1 MRVLVHLLDSGVVD
15 VDVLVAL
22 AAVLVRVTVLDVVV
36 VVGPVLV
43 RVGGVPMVVLV
54 GVDIAHGTRLLTI
67 EMHSCAPFTTVE
79 QSMVRVNGP
88 GANSSNSFLQF
99 PCRKQCCSI
108 VGAAGQ
114 ITPRN
119 IAAMRALIVPCA
131 TCSTLAGVRTALR
144 GPSVGA
150 SAPVAD
156 RERSTQVQVCH
167 AK

>member
-79 QSMVRVNGP
+79 
-88 GANSSNSFLQF
+88 
-99 PCRKQCCSI
+99 
-108 VGAAGQ
+108 
-114 ITPRN
+114 
-119 IAAMRALIVPCA
+119 
-131 TCSTLAGVRTALR
+131 
-144 GPSVGA
+144 
-150 SAPVAD
+150 
-156 RERSTQVQVCH
+156 
-167 AK
+167 